1 MGQEVECMLRD
12 GGRELAGRA
21 HLDTDE
27 LVFRG
32 EGRLRIPYQAI
43 SAVTAEGGVLIVD
56 HPAGRSELVIGERA
70 ERWAQAILHPKTV
83 VDKLGV
89 KPGQR
94 VALVGIS
101 DPDFERRLEERG
113 ARLVGAAALD
123 VDHLFVAVE
132 TALDLDRLGTH
143 VARIAR
149 DGAVWTLRRKG
160 RRDLTEAD
168 VMTAGKAAGLVDV
181 KVVRFSDTH
190 TAEKFVIPV
199 ARR

>member
-1 MGQEVECMLRD
+1 MLRD
-12 GGRELAGRA
+12 GGRELSGRA

-32 EGRLRIPYQAI
+32 EARLRIRYREMT
-43 SAVTAEGGVLIVD
+43 SVTADGGVLIVE
-56 HPAGRSELVIGERA
+56 HPAGRSELVVGDRA
-70 ERWAQAILHPKTV
+70 ERWVEAILHPKTV

-94 VALVGIS
+94 VALVGVD
-101 DPDFERRLEERG
+101 DPGFEHRLRECG
-113 ARLVGAAALD
+113 ADLVGARELD

-132 TALDLDRLGTH
+132 TASDLDRLGTH

-149 DGAVWTLRRKG
+149 AGAVWTLRRKG
-160 RRDLTEAD
+160 RGDLTEAD
-168 VMTAGKAAGLVDV
+168 VMAAGKAAGLVDV
-181 KVVRFSDTH
+181 KVVRFSETH
-190 TAEKFVIPV
+190 TAEKFVIPL